1 MFRRLPGY
9 RIGQRPIGALAF
21 PQWSDAFRP
30 GKGFGF
36 HPRISHKR
44 GALIKKAFQ
53 CASQIRMKLIM
64 FRFSPQVSPLIFLF
78 VTFMAFGLLIPALG
92 IYQDD
97 WVFVYNA
104 YAIGPQGID
113 DFMYYDG
120 TPFASLIN
128 NVLFF
133 VLGFK
138 PLHWHI
144 LSLVFRWLTVWVLW
158 LFFRKLW
165 PQHPLKVFFV
175 AIIFAIHPFFVLQPM
190 AFTYAHLW
198 VAYCVIGLS
207 YYWMVLS
214 LQKAQRHGL
223 YLFLSI
229 LASAFVFLS
238 GEYFA
243 GLEFLRPIVLF
254 TFITSNGL
262 SVPQKIW
269 RALKYWSPY
278 LLLMVIYLYWR
289 FFVYVVPDAK
299 RNAPELIVQLLEN
312 PISGLV
318 TIILNLIPDVI
329 TILLSA
335 WYQVLEPGW
344 LDFSLRVNQVSFVII
359 GFSAYMFY
367 EIFKRL
373 KLDQETDD
381 LIDRG
386 WQAKALWLGLGIL
399 VFGLIPPY
407 VAGLYINQTNSLWN
421 SRLGLVSM
429 LGASLILVLV
439 VYRLV
444 ANWRTR
450 NLIFALLIS
459 FSIGWHFRVANQ
471 FRIGW
476 GKQLSF
482 YAQLIQRAPDLA
494 SQTAIFTYGEILPLM
509 GDYPT
514 AYAINTIYAT
524 PGSESRDQVKH
535 WFYFLPDSRLG
546 RDQMLSARDRSLKFR
561 GNGLSSI
568 VISFEPEQ
576 GECLRI
582 LTPNDVSLVGL
593 PDTLSAASKFS
604 NLEQIKIDHAPGPF
618 FTQVLE
624 IDVYPQSWCIA
635 FQQAERARQGNDWP
649 AIIRLY
655 QQAQG
660 QGLESKTG
668 YEYLP
673 FVEAFA
679 QIGDFEQ
686 AYQVG
691 PKIKTP
697 EANFGKVI
705 CSFWKD
711 FSNKKSGLPALW
723 KIRLG
728 CNE

>member
-1 MFRRLPGY
+1 MRERISRLINICFPEWS
-9 RIGQRPIGALAF
+9 IPLAF
-21 PQWSDAFRP
+21 LAV
-30 GKGFGF
+30 
-36 HPRISHKR
+36 
-44 GALIKKAFQ
+44 LI
-53 CASQIRMKLIM
+53 L
-64 FRFSPQVSPLIFLF
+64 
-78 VTFMAFGLLIPALG
+78 AFGLLIPTLG

-97 WVFVYNA
+97 WIFVYNA
-104 YAIGPQGID
+104 YAIGPQGMA

-120 TPFASLIN
+120 TPYASIIN
-128 NVLFF
+128 NALFSL
-133 VLGFK
+133 LGFK
-138 PLHWHI
+138 PVHWHVF
-144 LSLVFRWLTVWVLW
+144 SLVLRWLTVWVFW
-158 LFFRKLW
+158 LVFRRLW
-165 PQHPLKVFFV
+165 PEHAPKTFF
-175 AIIFAIHPFFVLQPM
+175 AALIFAIHPFFILQSM
-190 AFTYAHLW
+190 SYTYAQVW
-198 VAYCVIGLS
+198 VAYFSIGLS
-207 YYWMVLS
+207 YYWMILFVQAK
-214 LQKAQRHGL
+214 QKVWL
-223 YLFLSI
+223 YLLLSI
-229 LASAFVFLS
+229 LLSVFVFLS

-243 GLEFLRPIVLF
+243 GLEFLRPIILLM
-254 TFITSNGL
+254 FITSNGL
-262 SVPQKIW
+262 SVPQRIW
-269 RALKYWSPY
+269 RALKYWFPY
-278 LLLMVIYLYWR
+278 LLLTGVYLYWR

-299 RNAPELIVQLLEN
+299 RNAPELIVQLFEN

-318 TIILNLIPDVI
+318 TIILNLIPDI
-329 TILLSA
+329 TTILLSA

-344 LDFSLRVNQVSFVII
+344 LDFSLRVNQVSLVIV
-359 GFSAYMFY
+359 GLSAFTFY
-367 EIFKRL
+367 GIFKRL
-373 KLDQETDD
+373 KFNQETDD
-381 LIDRG
+381 LVDRG

-407 VAGLYINQTNSLWN
+407 VAGLYINQTNPLWN

-429 LGASLILVLV
+429 LGASLISVLV
-439 VYRLV
+439 IYRLV
-444 ANWRTR
+444 ASWRTR

-459 FSIGWHFRVANQ
+459 LSIGWHFRVANQ

-482 YAQLIQRAPDLA
+482 YAQLIQRAPALEA
-494 SQTAIFTYGEILPLM
+494 QTAIFTYGEILPLM

-514 AYAINTIYAT
+514 AYAINTIYAA
-524 PGSESRDQVKH
+524 PGGESRDQVKY
-535 WFYFLPDSRLG
+535 WFYFIPDSRLG

-561 GNGLSSI
+561 GNGLNSI

-604 NLEQIKIDHAPGPF
+604 DLEQIKIDHAPSPF
-618 FTQVLE
+618 LTQVLD
-624 IDVYPQSWCIA
+624 IDDYPQSWCTV

-649 AIIRLY
+649 AVIRLY

-660 QGLESKTG
+660 QGIESKKG

-697 EANFGKVI
+697 EANFAKVI

-711 FSNKKSGLPALW
+711 YSNKEPGLPVSW
-723 KIRLG
+723 KMRLG